1 MCCIT
6 GEDGHDGAWP
16 SMVYVEPAV
25 FRMEGR
31 APSRPR
37 KSWQWIGLVWLLS
50 TLATIW
56 IPPAL
61 AIPNPRGAV
70 AEGGVTGIA
79 WEESLDSA
87 MARAAAESR
96 PVLVYLT
103 MPNCS
108 ICRHLEATT
117 LSDPAVRQR
126 LRDLVCVRLDVT
138 VDREIAARLGAEGTP
153 TIVMLGSDG
162 RMQNRITGYLAPYEF
177 LAALSSGAAGRG
189 KQEVAEDRQSREALA
204 AVRKGVV
211 PAARWPDI
219 LQAFHYVPG
228 RADLV
233 AAILALE
240 PFPRADLVAALGD
253 SQLAVR
259 LGALEV
265 LEQAAGDD
273 FGFDPWAELPETNAP
288 PTAAL
293 ARWQAWVANTNVV
306 LAARFS
312 SLTREQVG
320 ARLLDLLSGDRDRVQ
335 RARRQLI
342 DAGAAV
348 AEPAVDFL
356 VRHADLPVGLADRVR
371 EVRYAV
377 LLPARPG
384 FDPAA
389 QAQRLVFGNL
399 DVQLQALRDVR
410 VQKAAAIPVA
420 VDFLRHPN
428 PLVRETAVD
437 TLIAVARRD
446 AVPALRDLLTRE
458 SNREVIVA
466 VARDLAGVRG
476 KSAADVL
483 AGLLERDDE
492 DVVITAL
499 RSLAKNEAGAPV
511 SAVCKRLTDPRWR
524 VRVAALQTVSDLR
537 SHEAADAV
545 DKLVDDPD
553 AFVRFTAIVT
563 LSKVCPVDRAAKRLE
578 KAFLA
583 SDEYKAPVLA
593 AFGAMERSLPAS
605 FVNASTGKTAEVLL
619 PMLEALPKCGKHG
632 LALATALASHPD
644 GDVACAALT
653 VLAHNS
659 VKSANAPLVAAL
671 QRGSRGQA
679 VIVLEALQEEAEDR
693 YHGSSSSDDSNF
705 DDVLAELSETRSAG
719 GTETEGPSPV
729 ADLLD
734 AFLAPGKAVPTATPA
749 KPAPPS
755 PGITDLFDAFDATQ
769 AVAGAETPGDASI
782 AERSPAATASSKDL
796 VEAVHTC
803 RGRFPNDRAVQNAA
817 LVALLRLG
825 DTNAVTEMKGA
836 LDGLSDEYRAGV
848 ASALKANASPEAL
861 ALLKRLV
868 RDSDSTTRKAA
879 AERLVAQAEK
889 PEWCNALF
897 EEAARDGTPL
907 LIEEAFEDVLR
918 ADFKK
923 VAALANVR
931 QWADRFFEKPP
942 RPALKVLAI
951 ALYEKLNRRQETERL
966 MPLLA
971 SPDPL
976 LRRATY
982 RALGKLDTANRGTL
996 LQQAAT
1002 DTVEDVR
1009 AVVPALLGT
1018 GSGAWV
1024 NKFDEKES
1032 LSSWQWTS
1040 DDHRLKESERLAL
1053 HRLAADPVPELRAES
1068 LIALMSVGDPFEPA
1082 DLMSALD
1089 QCRDSAAMSRRAAD
1103 VLESN
1108 YEKLNSRYAVLLPLL
1123 DAGRI
1128 SDERRESIT
1137 KRLTGPA
1144 GSTTGPALVLREAGV
1159 APAVDVA
1166 PTGTAVAITGPAA
1179 TNVLRVVFFRETG
1192 CEDCETA
1199 KAFLKALADAFPEL
1213 RVEEHEMSAEG
1224 SLALNKALAERFH
1237 MPDRQRGRTPTVVAA
1252 AGTLVDSEITF
1263 DSLADLLA
1271 RSLGTAW

>member
-1 MCCIT
+1 MSAIT
-6 GEDGHDGAWP
+6 PSISTTLPAAGESA
-16 SMVYVEPAV
+16 AV
-25 FRMEGR
+25 
-31 APSRPR
+31 
-37 KSWQWIGLVWLLS
+37 
-50 TLATIW
+50 
-56 IPPAL
+56 
-61 AIPNPRGAV
+61 
-70 AEGGVTGIA
+70 GIA

-96 PVLVYLT
+96 PVLVYFT

-126 LRDLVCVRLDVT
+126 LRDLVCVRIDVT
-138 VDREIAARLGAEGTP
+138 VEREIAARLGVEGTP
-153 TIVMLGSDG
+153 TIVMLASDG
-162 RMQNRITGYLAPYEF
+162 RMQNRVTGYLAPHEF
-177 LAALSSGAAGRG
+177 LSALTSGTASRG
-189 KQEVAEDRQSREALA
+189 KQEVAEERLSREALDV
-204 AVRKGVV
+204 VRKGAV
-211 PAARWPDI
+211 PAGRWPGI
-219 LQAFHYVPG
+219 LQALHYAPG
-228 RADLV
+228 RANLV

-240 PFPRADLVAALGD
+240 PFPRTDLVAALAD
-253 SQLAVR
+253 PQLAVR

-265 LEQAAGDD
+265 LEQAAGED
-273 FGFDPWAELPETNAP
+273 FGFDPWVEMQETNSP

-293 ARWQAWVANTNVV
+293 AHWQAWAADTNVV

-312 SLTREQVG
+312 SLTREQVA

-342 DAGAAV
+342 DGGPAV
-348 AEPAVDFL
+348 AEPAAEFL
-356 VRHADLPVGLADRVR
+356 TRHADLPVGLADRVR
-371 EVRYAV
+371 EVRYAA

-384 FDPAA
+384 FDPVA

-420 VDFLRHPN
+420 LDFLRHPN

-437 TLIAVARRD
+437 TLLAVARRD

-466 VARDLAGVRG
+466 VARGLAGARG
-476 KSAADVL
+476 KGAADVL

-499 RSLAKNEAGAPV
+499 RSLAKSEAGAPV
-511 SAVCKRLTDPRWR
+511 SAVCKRLADPRWR

-545 DKLVDDPD
+545 EKLVDDSD

-563 LSKVCPVDRAAKRLE
+563 LPKVCPVDRAAKRLE

-605 FVNASTGKTAEVLL
+605 FVSASTGKTAEVLL

-632 LALATALASHPD
+632 LPLATALASHPD
-644 GDVACAALT
+644 SDVACAALT

-659 VKSANAPLVAAL
+659 VKSANAPLVEAL
-671 QRGSRGQA
+671 RRGSRGQA
-679 VIVLEALQEEAEDR
+679 VIVLEALQEEPEER

-705 DDVLAELSETRSAG
+705 DDVLAELSETRAAG
-719 GTETEGPSPV
+719 GAAEAASSQV

-734 AFLAPGKAVPTATPA
+734 AFLAPDKATPA
-749 KPAPPS
+749 ATPVKPASPP
-755 PGITDLFDAFDATQ
+755 PGLTDLFDAFDATQ
-769 AVAGAETPGDASI
+769 AVAAAESSDASP
-782 AERSPAATASSKDL
+782 AVSRSPAATASSKDL
-796 VEAVHTC
+796 LDAIRTC
-803 RGRFPNDRAVQNAA
+803 RGRFPDDRAVQNAA
-817 LVALLRLG
+817 LVALVRLG
-825 DTNAVTEMKGA
+825 DTNAVAEMGGA
-836 LDGLSDEYRAGV
+836 LDRLSDEYRAAV
-848 ASALKANASPEAL
+848 ASALKGFTSPESL
-861 ALLKRLV
+861 ALLRRLV
-868 RDSDSTTRKAA
+868 RDADSTTRKAA

-889 PEWCNALF
+889 TEWCNALF
-897 EEAARDGTPL
+897 EETAREGTPL
-907 LIEEAFEDVLR
+907 LIEEAFGDVLR

-923 VAALANVR
+923 AAALANVR

-942 RPALKVLAI
+942 RPALKVLAV
-951 ALYEKLNRRQETERL
+951 ALFEKLNRRQETERL
-966 MPLLA
+966 TPLLA

-976 LRRATY
+976 LRRAAY
-982 RALGKLDTANRGTL
+982 RTLGKLDMANRGPL

-1002 DTVEDVR
+1002 DTVEEVR
-1009 AVVPALLGT
+1009 AVVPGLLGT
-1018 GSGAWV
+1018 GSGGWV
-1024 NKFDEKES
+1024 HKFSDKES

-1040 DDHRLKESERLAL
+1040 DDHRLKDSERLAL

-1082 DLMSALD
+1082 DLMSALE

-1108 YEKLNSRYAVLLPLL
+1108 YEKLNSRYAALLPLL

-1128 SDERRESIT
+1128 SDERRESIV

-1144 GSTTGPALVLREAGV
+1144 GAPVAQALVLREV
-1159 APAVDVA
+1159 AAEPAVAGGAV
-1166 PTGTAVAITGPAA
+1166 TGTVVAAVAPAA
-1179 TNVLRVVFFRETG
+1179 TNALRVVFFRETG
-1192 CEDCETA
+1192 CADCETTRA
-1199 KAFLKALADAFPEL
+1199 YLKALAEAFPEL
-1213 RVEEHEMSAEG
+1213 RVEEHEMSADG

-1252 AGTLVDSEITF
+1252 AGTLVGSEITF